1 MALATIGF
9 VVCSWAGSKLAIRSG
24 RAGRLLVRLLLLG
37 DALAAV
43 GLSLGVG
50 GPRSPLRYLV
60 ILQVV
65 EATLLASFRTG
76 LKVAAWQ
83 SLVISSLYVV
93 GPIVAPGLATT
104 HLAGGNATDVRALVA
119 GAWIA
124 AITTAWLAAANERE
138 LRRRRYDLEQL
149 ARFHDELDDVT
160 VAEDAAQMF
169 ATLVADEF
177 DAPRLLVLMP
187 LAPDSPTLQVVA
199 TYGVDHAL
207 ERVVVTPGSLLA
219 EASSSIATLLVSGID
234 PTLDAPLDT
243 VLAGAEN
250 LAILPVRTQRG
261 RGVAIV
267 EHGARAGTRMEQR
280 IVSMIER
287 YRDEL
292 SSRLSTLWLID
303 SLREAAERDA
313 LTGLA
318 NRARLLDE
326 LHAAT
331 QRASRQSD
339 PLCVAMIDVDHFKA
353 VNDSHGH
360 SAGDAVLRK
369 VAEAL
374 RTTVRPYDL
383 VARYGG
389 EEFVVILPGTTLAAA
404 LPIAE
409 RMRAAVPSRT
419 APRPATI
426 SLGIAQFDPAQDDVE
441 GLLRRADEALYQ
453 AKGRGRDRVVVA
465 RPHRATI
472 GP

>member
-1 MALATIGF
+1 
-9 VVCSWAGSKLAIRSG
+9 V
-24 RAGRLLVRLLLLG
+24 LLLG
-37 DALAAV
+37 DAMAAV

-50 GPRSPLRYLV
+50 GPLSPLRYLI

-83 SLVISSLYVV
+83 SLVISTLYVV
-93 GPIVAPGLATT
+93 GPVVSPGLATV
-104 HLAGGNATDVRALVA
+104 HLTGANGTDVGALVA

-149 ARFHDELDDVT
+149 ARFHDGLDDVT
-160 VAEDAAQMF
+160 APEGAAQMF

-187 LAPDSPTLQVVA
+187 VTPESTTLHVLAAHGIDDT
-199 TYGVDHAL
+199 L
-207 ERVVVTPGSLLA
+207 ERVEVRPGSLLA
-219 EASSSIATLLVSGID
+219 KASTSTATVLVEGID
-234 PTLDAPLDT
+234 PDLDAPLDD
-243 VLAGAEN
+243 VLYGARN

-280 IVSMIER
+280 IVSMVER

-318 NRARLLDE
+318 NRARLLDA
-326 LHAAT
+326 LHSST
-331 QRASRQSD
+331 QRASRQHE
-339 PLCVAMIDVDHFKA
+339 PLCVAMIDVDHFKL
-353 VNDSHGH
+353 VNDTHGH
-360 SAGDAVLRK
+360 SAGDVVLRK

-374 RTTVRPYDL
+374 RATVRPYDL

-389 EEFVVILPGTTLAAA
+389 EEFVVILPGLALAEA
-404 LPIAE
+404 VVVAE
-409 RMRAAVPSRT
+409 RMRAAVPSHT

-426 SLGIAQFDPAQDDVE
+426 SVGLALFDPALDDVE

-453 AKGRGRDRVVVA
+453 AKGRGRDRVVSA
-465 RPHRATI
+465 RPLRATM
-472 GP
+472 GG